1 MHDFISRIS
10 INAVMTRVVPFLF
23 LAIFALPSLM
33 ASAAEDR
40 ATPDQA
46 IAMVHR
52 VIADMKAS
60 GKDSVIAEINTLS
73 SKYRDRDLYVTVMDM
88 NGKEIAHGANKKM
101 QGISLID
108 LKDTDGKEYI
118 KERIELVK
126 TKGKGWQDYKF
137 VNPVTK
143 QIEPKSMYFEKFGEL
158 IVSCGVYKPAS

>member
-1 MHDFISRIS
+1 MHDFMLRIP
-10 INAVMTRVVPFLF
+10 IQVRVWRAVPFLF
-23 LAIFALPSLM
+23 SLILTLPAFS
-33 ASAAEDR
+33 ASAADDR

-52 VIADMKAS
+52 VIADMKAN

-88 NGKEIAHGANKKM
+88 NGKEIAHGSNKKM

-118 KERIELVK
+118 KERIEMVK
-126 TKGKGWQDYKF
+126 AKGKGWQDYKF